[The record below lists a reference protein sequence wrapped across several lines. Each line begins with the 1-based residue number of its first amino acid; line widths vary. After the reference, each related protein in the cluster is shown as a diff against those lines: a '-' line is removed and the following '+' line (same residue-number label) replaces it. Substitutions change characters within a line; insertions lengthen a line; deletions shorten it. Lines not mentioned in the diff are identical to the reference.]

1 MRPPCRLLL
10 GVTAMGML
18 LLPTGGWGADPAP
31 AGSAKEE
38 TTRESPARLFAFG
51 KQNLGMAVGYGH
63 AFDAGGGS
71 TEVDEVQ
78 QIYVAP
84 RWGIGI
90 SDPKG
95 GDSWYRGNFEVVLEG
110 AFMYNF
116 EPKSGFGAGASALIR
131 YNFLPE
137 SLFIPFV
144 NLGGSLLYID
154 MDLEGRPDGFNFGLI
169 GGLGA
174 HYFIAERTAVT
185 GEVRWYHISNAGIEA
200 PNVSVNT
207 VQFLIGVTAFL
218 Q

>member
-1 MRPPCRLLL
+1 MGPSCRLLL

-18 LLPTGGWGADPAP
+18 LLPTGGWGADPP
-31 AGSAKEE
+31 LAGSAKEE
-38 TTRESPARLFAFG
+38 TARESPARLFASG
-51 KQNLGMAVGYGH
+51 KQNLGIAVGYGH
-63 AFDAGGGS
+63 AFNAGGGS

-90 SDPKG
+90 SDPIG

-116 EPKSGFGAGASALIR
+116 EPKSGLGAGASGLIR

-144 NLGGSLLYID
+144 NLGGSLLYIN

-169 GGLGA
+169 GGVGT

-185 GEVRWYHISNAGIEA
+185 GEVRWFHISNAGIES

-207 VQFLIGVTAFL
+207 VMFLIGVTAFL